1 MGDNPYADLEAKYAN
16 NIAQQNDLLN
26 QSEQINNQQIDE
38 NNKFVLDNI
47 EQQRGYAKKDF
58 QKEARGAYQDYQKL
72 VNPYG
77 VQAENIFSNG
87 LGNSGYS
94 ETSKLNAYNTY
105 QNRYATAKE
114 STDRLMQDF
123 NNQMTQAGLEAN
135 AQKAQFALQKLQT
148 QMSNLWQQLDFDS
161 TLAQNKTN
169 YNQWLEQFN
178 YQKEQ
183 DRIANEFA
191 REQFEYQKQQD
202 AIANSYRGSSGGYSD
217 EDLASILEA
226 LGLTGKSGGDDG
238 GSGGTSTTTTTSGTQ
253 NSGNGNRNSVLYQ
266 GPSVNRIGVSD
277 IANELYNQNLKNI
290 AIQQAM
296 IEQQKNQKLDSYW
309 NRR

>member
-169 YNQWLEQFN
+169 YNQWLESFN

-183 DRIANEFA
+183 DRIANELA

-202 AIANSYRGSSGGYSD
+202 AIANSYRGSSGGYGDLSD
-217 EDLASILEA
+217 DWMNGILENE
-226 LGLTGKSGGDDG
+226 LQQLLQEDG
-238 GSGGTSTTTTTSGTQ
+238 GTGSGTTDDTSSTPTSTENPTSNNQTWIEKIAHKVTPWINNTAGPWLRKTF
-253 NSGNGNRNSVLYQ
+253 GNGSGSGINTGGGGR
-266 GPSVNRIGVSD
+266 
-277 IANELYNQNLKNI
+277 
-290 AIQQAM
+290 
-296 IEQQKNQKLDSYW
+296 
-309 NRR
+309 

>member
-161 TLAQNKTN
+161 TLAQNKTS
-169 YNQWLEQFN
+169 YNQWLESFN

-183 DRIANEFA
+183 DRIANELA

-202 AIANSYRGSSGGYSD
+202 AIANSYRGSSGSSSGYSD
-217 EDLASILEA
+217 EDLAYLLNLLSEEDNSSTNTSQTNTNSNNIKQNEHYYQNIPNISA
-226 LGLTGKSGGDDG
+226 LGNASLYYGTGKYPN
-238 GSGGTSTTTTTSGTQ
+238 TP
-253 NSGNGNRNSVLYQ
+253 NMR
-266 GPSVNRIGVSD
+266 
-277 IANELYNQNLKNI
+277 K
-290 AIQQAM
+290 
-296 IEQQKNQKLDSYW
+296 
-309 NRR
+309 